1 MSLRC
6 WQAPGPR
13 GWGRL
18 QSPEKPRRLITDWK
32 QGKSGCSGDF
42 FSFPI
47 PGSEGDRSM
56 LPTLLQSKVAAFLK
70 SKLNI
75 HPWERNPFTPA
86 CLVQLPYKM
95 QLRKLQATYSKKKK
109 KVISQRPG
117 LSWEWMEMW
126 TFSEKKIG
134 WVEGLRLCFDRIV
147 HLKQILFSAL
157 KSCVSRVNITSVG
170 YSLLFRTNHVLSGKR
185 IKCL

>member
-32 QGKSGCSGDF
+32 QGRSGCSGDF

-47 PGSEGDRSM
+47 PGSEGDKSM

-109 KVISQRPG
+109 KSDLPKARFVMGMNGNVDIFRKKN
-117 LSWEWMEMW
+117 WMGW
-126 TFSEKKIG
+126 GTSSVFWQDCSFKTNPIFSSEK
-134 WVEGLRLCFDRIV
+134 LCFSSEYYICGV
-147 HLKQILFSAL
+147 FIAVQ
-157 KSCVSRVNITSVG
+157 G
-170 YSLLFRTNHVLSGKR
+170 
-185 IKCL
+185 